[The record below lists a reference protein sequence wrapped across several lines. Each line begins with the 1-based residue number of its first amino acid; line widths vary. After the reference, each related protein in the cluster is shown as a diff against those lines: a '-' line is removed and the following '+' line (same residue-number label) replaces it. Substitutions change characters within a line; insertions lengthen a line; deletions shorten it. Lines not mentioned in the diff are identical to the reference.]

1 LTGVC
6 LRLIKRAFL
15 FYAGAGFR
23 AFKKPYF
30 INERRKAGIKD
41 FIFAEGNLSLFS
53 KRRRK

>member
-1 LTGVC
+1 LTGDTSAPD
-6 LRLIKRAFL
+6 KRAFL